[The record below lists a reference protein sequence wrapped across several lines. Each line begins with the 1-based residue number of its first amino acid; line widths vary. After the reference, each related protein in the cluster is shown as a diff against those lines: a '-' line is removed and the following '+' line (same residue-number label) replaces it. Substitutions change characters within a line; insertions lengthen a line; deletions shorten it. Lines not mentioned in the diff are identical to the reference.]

1 MLPVQPDQKDGGA
14 DEVQRDVGDPE
25 RRRQPGHRVRGPL
38 HRALSEHMQVPLERD
53 DCVCVGSRACEGRM
67 ALPAHDLVDA
77 VKTEDR
83 RQLHETAVGGGREVP
98 ERGETMEGYRVHVFE
113 ATPAASAWQC
123 G

>member
-38 HRALSEHMQVPLERD
+38 HRPLSEHMQVPLERD

-83 RQLHETAVGGGREVP
+83 R
-98 ERGETMEGYRVHVFE
+98 
-113 ATPAASAWQC
+113 
-123 G
+123 